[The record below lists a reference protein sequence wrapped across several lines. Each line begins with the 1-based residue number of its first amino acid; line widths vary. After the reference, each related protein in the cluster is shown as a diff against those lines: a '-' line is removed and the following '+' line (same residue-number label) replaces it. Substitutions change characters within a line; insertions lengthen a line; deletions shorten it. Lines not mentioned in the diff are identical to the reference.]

1 MEDVPADVRA
11 DLNIVY
17 VSDVLEVIDIALR
30 SKPRAKRTSVTGAQ
44 QVVPEKV
51 IPLAPT
57 LPAKDAPPAM
67 A

>member
-1 MEDVPADVRA
+1 
-11 DLNIVY
+11 LNIVY

-30 SKPRAKRTSVTGAQ
+30 PKPRAKRTTVTGAQ